1 MYIKFMNNFGK
12 ILLKKLV
19 DKKLLTQSEADHF
32 EIISL
37 QKNVSID
44 TLLFEKSNIPKSEIV
59 KTIAEIKNIPYVNL
73 STLPI
78 DSQAI
83 GFVSESIAR
92 NYNIIP
98 YKYDQINHILYVASS
113 NLEDVTLIDFLEK
126 KTNQKIILAYAD
138 IDDIKKYINMAFSQG
153 LSPEVKQALKE
164 YLPKTNI
171 QEAKNYNFSINE
183 APIAKIVSTII
194 EFAIKSRASD
204 IHIEA
209 EESRTKIR
217 YRIDGVLQEKLSL
230 PKSIHESLVSRI
242 KILSEM
248 KIDEKRIPQDGRF
261 NFKVDNEEVDLRVS
275 TLPTVNGE
283 KIVMRLLKKTGGI
296 PNLHELGLRGPQLK
310 EVEEAILKP
319 YGIILITGPTGSGK
333 TTTLYSILNRLNKP
347 SVNIM
352 TLEDPVEY
360 QIPGINQVQINPQAG
375 LTFATGLRSFLR
387 QDPNIILV
395 GEIRDKET
403 TQLAIQAALTGHL
416 VFSTLHTNDS
426 ATAIPR
432 LIDLGA
438 EPFLVA
444 SVLTAVIA
452 QRICRRVCPHC
463 KVAYQPVKQVEDN
476 IKAMLSDL
484 LPKKYQNQPITLYR
498 GEGCQECSH
507 TGYLGRI
514 AIFEV
519 LKVSQ
524 TINKMILQQESAKA
538 IEDQARKEGLII
550 MKQDGYLKA
559 LDGITTIEE
568 VLRVAEI

>member
-1 MYIKFMNNFGK
+1 MNKFGK
-12 ILLKKLV
+12 QLLQKLV
-19 DKKLLTQSEADHF
+19 ENHQITQNEADHL
-32 EIISL
+32 EVIAL
-37 QKNVSID
+37 QKNID
-44 TLLFEKSNIPKSEIV
+44 IETLLFEKSNIEKQEII
-59 KTIAEIKNIPYVNL
+59 KAIAEVKNIPYVNL
-73 STLPI
+73 SSLPI

-83 GFVSESIAR
+83 GFISESIAR
-92 NYNIIP
+92 KYNILP
-98 YKYDQINHILYVASS
+98 YKYNQSTSTLYIAS
-113 NLEDVTLIDFLEK
+113 NNPENITMIDFLEK
-126 KTNQKIILAYAD
+126 KTNKKIVLALALEEE
-138 IDDIKKYINMAFSQG
+138 IKKYINIAYSQG

-164 YLPKTNI
+164 YIPKNTITNNNTY
-171 QEAKNYNFSINE
+171 QVSINE
-183 APIAKIVSTII
+183 APIAKIVSTIV

-204 IHIEA
+204 IHIEP
-209 EESRTKIR
+209 EENRTKVR
-217 YRIDGVLQEKLSL
+217 YRIDGILQEKLSL
-230 PKSIHESLVSRI
+230 PKSIHEALVSRI

-261 NFKVDNEEVDLRVS
+261 NFKVENEEVDLRVS

-296 PNLHELGLRGPQLK
+296 PDLHDLGLRGPQLK
-310 EVEEAILKP
+310 DVEEAILKP

-333 TTTLYSILNRLNKP
+333 TTTLYSILSRLNKP

-360 QIPGINQVQINPQAG
+360 QISGINQVQINPQAG

-452 QRICRRVCPHC
+452 QRICRRICPYC
-463 KVAYQPVKQVEDN
+463 KTPYQPVKQIEGN
-476 IKAMLSDL
+476 IKSVLGDL
-484 LPKKYQNQPITLYR
+484 LPKKYQTEPITLYK
-498 GEGCQECSH
+498 GEGCQECNH

-519 LKVSQ
+519 LRISQ
-524 TINKMILQQESAKA
+524 TINRMILQQESAKA
-538 IEDQARKEGLII
+538 IEDQAKKEGLII

-568 VLRVAEI
+568 VLRVAEV

>member
-1 MYIKFMNNFGK
+1 MNYFE
-12 ILLKKLV
+12 
-19 DKKLLTQSEADHF
+19 KKLLEKLVEKKILSQKDADRL
-32 EIISL
+32 EVTSL
-37 QKNVSID
+37 QKNID
-44 TLLFEKSNIPKSEIV
+44 VKTLLFENQNFPREEII
-59 KTIAEIKNIPYVNL
+59 KTIAEIKNIPYINL
-73 STLPI
+73 NNIPI

-83 GFVSESIAR
+83 GFISENIAR
-92 NYNIIP
+92 RYNILP
-98 YKYDQINHILYVASS
+98 FKYDQKTSTIYIAS
-113 NLEDVTLIDFLEK
+113 NDPENIGLIDFLEK
-126 KTNQKIILAYAD
+126 KTNHKIILALAD
-138 IDDIKKYINMAFSQG
+138 EKQIKKNINIAYSQG
-153 LSPEVKQALKE
+153 LSPEVKQALNE
-164 YLPKTNI
+164 YTPKNNLSKQESNI
-171 QEAKNYNFSINE
+171 SINE

-194 EFAIKSRASD
+194 EFSIKSRASD
-204 IHIEA
+204 IHIEP
-209 EESRTKIR
+209 EENRTRIR
-217 YRIDGVLQEKLSL
+217 YRIDGILHEKLSL
-230 PKSIHESLVSRI
+230 PKSIHEAIVSRI

-261 NFKVDNEEVDLRVS
+261 NFKVENEEVDLRVS
-275 TLPTVNGE
+275 TLPTVHGE
-283 KIVMRLLKKTGGI
+283 KIVIRILKKTGGI
-296 PNLHELGLRGPQLK
+296 PDLTELGLRGPQLRDI
-310 EVEEAILKP
+310 EESITKP

-347 SVNIM
+347 SVNIL

-438 EPFLVA
+438 EPFLIA
-444 SVLTAVIA
+444 SVLTAVVA
-452 QRICRRVCPHC
+452 QRICRRVCPYC
-463 KVAYQPVKQVEDN
+463 KTQYQPEKQVEEN
-476 IKAMLSDL
+476 IKNVLGEL
-484 LPKKYQNQPITLYR
+484 LPKKYLEKPIILQKGT
-498 GEGCQECSH
+498 GCKECNY

-519 LKVSQ
+519 LK
-524 TINKMILQQESAKA
+524 TTPEINKMILKQDSAKN
-538 IEDQARKEGLII
+538 IENQAKKQGLIT

-559 LDGITTIEE
+559 LEGITTIEE
-568 VLRVAEI
+568 VLRVAET

>member
-1 MYIKFMNNFGK
+1 MNKFGK
-12 ILLKKLV
+12 QLLQKLV
-19 DKKLLTQSEADHF
+19 ENHQITQNEADHL
-32 EIISL
+32 EVIAL
-37 QKNVSID
+37 QKNID
-44 TLLFEKSNIPKSEIV
+44 IETLLFEKSNIEKQEII
-59 KTIAEIKNIPYVNL
+59 KAIAEVKNIPYVNL
-73 STLPI
+73 SSLPI

-83 GFVSESIAR
+83 GFISESIAR
-92 NYNIIP
+92 KYNILP
-98 YKYDQINHILYVASS
+98 YKYNQSTSTLYIAS
-113 NLEDVTLIDFLEK
+113 NNPENITMIDFLEK
-126 KTNQKIILAYAD
+126 KTNKKIVLALALEEE
-138 IDDIKKYINMAFSQG
+138 IKKYINIAYSQG

-164 YLPKTNI
+164 YIPKNTITNNNTY
-171 QEAKNYNFSINE
+171 QVSINE
-183 APIAKIVSTII
+183 APIAKIVSTIV

-204 IHIEA
+204 IHIEP
-209 EESRTKIR
+209 EENRTKVR
-217 YRIDGVLQEKLSL
+217 YRIDGILQEKLSL
-230 PKSIHESLVSRI
+230 PKSIHEALVSRI

-261 NFKVDNEEVDLRVS
+261 NFKVENEEVDLRVS

-296 PNLHELGLRGPQLK
+296 PDLHDLGLRGPQLK
-310 EVEEAILKP
+310 DVEEAILKP

-333 TTTLYSILNRLNKP
+333 TTTLYSILSRLNKP

-452 QRICRRVCPHC
+452 QRICRRICPYC
-463 KVAYQPVKQVEDN
+463 KTPYQPVKQIEGN
-476 IKAMLSDL
+476 IKSVLGDL
-484 LPKKYQNQPITLYR
+484 LPKKYQTEPITLYK
-498 GEGCQECSH
+498 GEGCQECNH

-519 LKVSQ
+519 LRISQ
-524 TINKMILQQESAKA
+524 TINRMILQQESAKA
-538 IEDQARKEGLII
+538 IEDQAKKEGLII

-568 VLRVAEI
+568 VLRVAEV